1 MFEKAFA
8 KVVLGIGLT
17 ATCVASPAMAP
28 ADTGAAKSRKVAP
41 AFTLKD
47 ANGAPVSLTDYKGKV
62 VLLNFWATWCHG
74 CQLEIPW
81 FVEYQKKYKED
92 GLTVLGVSMDDDW
105 KPVKSWIEE
114 KKVNYPIVLGNQ
126 DFAKL
131 YGLGPMPMSVLIDRD
146 GKIADSHS
154 GVVDKDSFEKEVRL
168 LLQESDKCNAK

>member
-1 MFEKAFA
+1 MLGRAFA
-8 KVVLGIGLT
+8 SVALGIGLAAACLVSPT
-17 ATCVASPAMAP
+17 VAS
-28 ADTGAAKSRKVAP
+28 ADITTAKSRKVAP
-41 AFTLKD
+41 TFTLKD
-47 ANGAPVSLTDYKGKV
+47 AKGAPVSLTDYKGKV

-81 FVEYQKKYKED
+81 FVEYQKKHKD

-105 KPVKSWIEE
+105 KPVKSWIDE

-131 YGLGPMPMSVLIDRD
+131 YALGPMPMSVLIDRD

-154 GVVDKDSFEKEVRL
+154 GVVDRDSFEKEVRL
-168 LLQESDKCNAK
+168 LLQESHKCNAK

>member
-1 MFEKAFA
+1 MLGRAFA
-8 KVVLGIGLT
+8 SVALGIEL
-17 ATCVASPAMAP
+17 AVACLVSPTVAP
-28 ADTGAAKSRKVAP
+28 ADIATTKSRKLAP

-47 ANGAPVSLTDYKGKV
+47 ANGAPVSLADYKGKV

-81 FVEYQKKYKED
+81 FINYQEKYKN

-105 KPVKSWIEE
+105 KPVKSWTEE

-131 YGLGPMPMSVLIDRD
+131 YDLGPMPMSVLIDRD

-154 GVVDKDSFEKEVRL
+154 GVVDKDSFENEVRL
-168 LLQESDKCNAK
+168 LLQESKCSAK

>member
-1 MFEKAFA
+1 
-8 KVVLGIGLT
+8 V
-17 ATCVASPAMAP
+17 AP
-28 ADTGAAKSRKVAP
+28 ADIATAKSRKVAP
-41 AFTLKD
+41 TFTLKD
-47 ANGAPVSLTDYKGKV
+47 ANGARVSLADYKGKV

-81 FVEYQKKYKED
+81 FIDYQKKYKD
-92 GLTVLGVSMDDDW
+92 GLMVLGVSMDDDW
-105 KPVKSWIEE
+105 KPVKSWTEE

-154 GVVDKDSFEKEVRL
+154 GVVDKDSFENEVRL
-168 LLQESDKCNAK
+168 LLQESKCIAK